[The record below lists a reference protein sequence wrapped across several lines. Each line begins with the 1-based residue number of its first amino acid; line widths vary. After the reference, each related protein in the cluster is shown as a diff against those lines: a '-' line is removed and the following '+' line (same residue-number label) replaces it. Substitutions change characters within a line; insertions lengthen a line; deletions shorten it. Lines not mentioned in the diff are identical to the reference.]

1 MSIIIPSINHKY
13 ENIQKKK
20 KKKKKKKKGTSK
32 VHSDL
37 ACPREIYPDPVPFTL
52 TIVHIV

>member
-13 ENIQKKK
+13 ENIQ
-20 KKKKKKKKGTSK
+20 KKKKGTSK

>member
-13 ENIQKKK
+13 ENIQ
-20 KKKKKKKKGTSK
+20 KKKKKGTSK